1 MPDRTTLVLFCIAA
15 LALLLTP
22 GPVVLY
28 TVARSIDQGRRAGLV
43 SVLAAGIGDFCHVVA
58 ATLGL
63 SALLMSSAIAFSL
76 VKYAGAAYLIYL
88 GVRTLVAR
96 HEPQQAPS
104 AIPIQLTRVFSQGLL
119 VSILNPKTALFFLAF
134 LPQFVQ
140 PAHGAVAAQILLLG
154 GLFVGIGICTNSL
167 YAVLA
172 GSVGAWLKRKARFGR
187 TQRYFTGG
195 VYIALGVTTALSG
208 ADKKG

>member
-1 MPDRTTLVLFCIAA
+1 MPDRTTLILFCIAA

-28 TVARSIDQGRRAGLV
+28 TIARSIDQGRRAGLV

-88 GVRTLVAR
+88 GMRTLLAR
-96 HEPQQAPS
+96 REPQLAPS
-104 AIPIQLTRVFSQGLL
+104 AAPVHLTRIFSQGLL

-208 ADKKG
+208 ADKRE